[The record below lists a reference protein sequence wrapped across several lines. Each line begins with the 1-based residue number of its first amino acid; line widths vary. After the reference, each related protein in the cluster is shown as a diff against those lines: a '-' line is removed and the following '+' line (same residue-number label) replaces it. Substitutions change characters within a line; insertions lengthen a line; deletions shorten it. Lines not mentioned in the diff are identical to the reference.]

1 MSKGA
6 KRLLAD
12 SIAIIIG
19 CALTALGL
27 SVFTVP
33 NNIAPGGVSG
43 IATALSSL
51 IGIPVGTLSLVL
63 NIPLMAV
70 ALKRLGLKPLAKT
83 IAATVLLSAFIDL
96 FALWLPGYT
105 NNELLAALAGGGFM
119 GVGLGLLLTRGISTG
134 GTDLIGLMLF
144 KMRPGFSMGQL
155 LMAIDTL
162 VVIFAVVV
170 FRDIEVALYSVV
182 ALFVTSKT
190 IDAIQEGLDHAKV
203 IYIITDREEDLLNRI
218 AHEMGRGVTVLPA
231 RGGFT
236 GKDKTVLMTIARRN
250 EVAMTLQAVRTIDPR
265 AFTIISDATE
275 VHGEGFKEGE
285 D

>member
-1 MSKGA
+1 M
-6 KRLLAD
+6 
-12 SIAIIIG
+12 
-19 CALTALGL
+19 
-27 SVFTVP
+27 
-33 NNIAPGGVSG
+33 
-43 IATALSSL
+43 
-51 IGIPVGTLSLVL
+51 
-63 NIPLMAV
+63 
-70 ALKRLGLKPLAKT
+70 
-83 IAATVLLSAFIDL
+83 
-96 FALWLPGYT
+96 
-105 NNELLAALAGGGFM
+105 GGGFM
-119 GVGLGLLLTRGISTG
+119 GVGLGLLLIRGISTG

-162 VVIFAVVV
+162 VVLFAVIV
-170 FRDIEVALYSVV
+170 FRDIEVALYSFV

-190 IDAIQEGLDHAKV
+190 IDAIQEGVDHAKV
-203 IYIITDREEDLLNRI
+203 IYIVTDKEQELLDRI
-218 AHEMGRGVTVLPA
+218 AQEMGRGVTVLPA

-250 EVAMTLQAVRTIDPR
+250 EVSMTLQAVRAIDPR

>member
-83 IAATVLLSAFIDL
+83 IAATVLLSALIDL
-96 FALWLPGYT
+96 FALWLPGYS

>member
-1 MSKGA
+1 MSKRA
-6 KRLLAD
+6 KHLFVD

-19 CALTALGL
+19 SALTALGL

-43 IATALSSL
+43 IATALATL
-51 IGIPVGTLSLVL
+51 IGVPVGTLTLIL
-63 NIPLMAV
+63 NVPLMAV
-70 ALKRLGLKPLAKT
+70 ALKRLGFRPLAKT
-83 IAATVLLSAFIDL
+83 IVATVLLSVFIDL

-105 NNELLAALAGGGFM
+105 NNILLAALMGGGFM
-119 GVGLGLLLTRGISTG
+119 GVGLGLLLIRGISTG

-162 VVIFAVVV
+162 VVLFAVIV
-170 FRDIEVALYSVV
+170 FRDIEVALYSFV

-190 IDAIQEGLDHAKV
+190 IDAIQEGVDHAKV
-203 IYIITDREEDLLNRI
+203 IYIVTDKEQELLDRI
-218 AHEMGRGVTVLPA
+218 AQEMGRGVTVLPA

-250 EVAMTLQAVRTIDPR
+250 EVSMTLQAVRAIDPR